1 MPDVNSPAQPNLP
14 SMPSGVFYVNYFD
27 GISDSKVRGLMGLCT
42 EIISKVKPA
51 HLYFALSSPGG
62 SVAAGI
68 TLYNF
73 LKALPV
79 EISMHNIGSV
89 DSIATVIFMAG
100 ARRYACKHSRFLFH
114 GVALTFGKDQV
125 VNSAQMNEH
134 ISGLEQ
140 DEGRIKELIAERSEL
155 NAGELDALFRQGET
169 KDPAFA
175 LQKRIIDDIRD
186 FSIPDGAQVVT
197 ANFQ

>member
-1 MPDVNSPAQPNLP
+1 MPDNPTQPNLP
-14 SMPSGVFYVNYFD
+14 SIPSGVFYINYFD
-27 GISDSKVRGLMGLCT
+27 AISDSKVRGLMALCI
-42 EIISKVKPA
+42 EIISKVNPA
-51 HLYFALSSPGG
+51 HLYFAFSSPGG
-62 SVAAGI
+62 NVAAGI

-79 EISMHNIGSV
+79 EISMHNTGSV

-100 ARRYACKHSRFLFH
+100 IKRYACKHSRFLFH
-114 GVALTFGKDQV
+114 GVTMPFLKDQV
-125 VNSAQMNEH
+125 LNAAQMNECL
-134 ISGLEQ
+134 SSLEQ

-155 NAGELDALFRQGET
+155 NAGELDTLFRQGET

-186 FSIPDGAQVVT
+186 FSLPQGAQIVT

>member
-1 MPDVNSPAQPNLP
+1 MPDDPAQPNLP
-14 SMPSGVFYVNYFD
+14 SIPSGVFYINYFD
-27 GISDSKVRGLMGLCT
+27 AITDSKVRALMALCT
-42 EIISKVKPA
+42 EIIGKVKPTN
-51 HLYFALSSPGG
+51 LYFGFSSPGG
-62 SVAAGI
+62 SVAAGV

-73 LKALPV
+73 LRALPV
-79 EISMHNIGSV
+79 EISMHNVGSV

-100 ARRYACKHSRFLFH
+100 GKRYACQHSRFLFH

-125 VNSAQMNEH
+125 VNAAQMNEH
-134 ISGLEQ
+134 LSGLEQ
-140 DEGRIKELIAERSEL
+140 DEGRIKELIAERSGL
-155 NAGELDALFRQGET
+155 NPGELDALFRQGET

-186 FSIPDGAQVVT
+186 FSIPNGAQIVT